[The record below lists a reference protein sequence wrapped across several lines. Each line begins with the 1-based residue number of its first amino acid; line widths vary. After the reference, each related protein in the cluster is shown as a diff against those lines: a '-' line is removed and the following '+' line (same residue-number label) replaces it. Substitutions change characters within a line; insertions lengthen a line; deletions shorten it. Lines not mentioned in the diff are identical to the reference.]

1 MKGRR
6 RGVREWH
13 NSVFLLES
21 RDRIH
26 PQFVNYQAWIRIEE
40 RRLPAKLAWTY
51 RQLGLITSLMNGSI
65 ERWAKEESSVE
76 IAKSSEHGERRGGG
90 RIFKSVLRL
99 CQMRTIAID
108 ERSCTSVQANKGGC
122 HDRNV
127 QSWLN

>member
-26 PQFVNYQAWIRIEE
+26 PQFVNYEAWIRIEE

-65 ERWAKEESSVE
+65 ERRAKEESSVE
-76 IAKSSEHGERRGGG
+76 IAKSGEHKERG

-99 CQMRTIAID
+99 CQMRTMSPSMNDLARVCRPIKAVATIV
-108 ERSCTSVQANKGGC
+108 TFNHG
-122 HDRNV
+122 
-127 QSWLN
+127 

>member
-65 ERWAKEESSVE
+65 ERRAKEESSVE
-76 IAKSSEHGERRGGG
+76 IAKSGEHRERGGG
-90 RIFKSVLRL
+90 YLKVFYFYAK
-99 CQMRTIAID
+99 C
-108 ERSCTSVQANKGGC
+108 ERSPSMNDLTRVCRPIKAVATIVTFNHG
-122 HDRNV
+122 
-127 QSWLN
+127 

>member
-65 ERWAKEESSVE
+65 ERRAKEESSVE
-76 IAKSSEHGERRGGG
+76 IAKSGEHRERGGG
-90 RIFKSVLRL
+90 GYLKVFYVYANDV
-99 CQMRTIAID
+99 AID
-108 ERSCTSVQANKGGC
+108 ERSCTNVQANKGGC

>member
-65 ERWAKEESSVE
+65 ERRAKEESSVE
-76 IAKSSEHGERRGGG
+76 IAKSGEHREKGGRG

-99 CQMRTIAID
+99 C
-108 ERSCTSVQANKGGC
+108 ERSPSMNDLARVCRPIKAVATIVTFNHG
-122 HDRNV
+122 
-127 QSWLN
+127 